1 MEAWATSIRWTAA
14 HWPRQEYSM
23 EEEEEQLQV
32 LAVSSRSLDNTAWAF
47 TALTAHLVQQ
57 LLE

>member
-1 MEAWATSIRWTAA
+1 
-14 HWPRQEYSM
+14 M